1 MCDMGTRR
9 KEGPKSLMNF
19 PAAEMTDGF
28 MSRDNLLPGQIVE
41 KKINVPNG
49 FPVCKNGNPRT
60 AGNLKTFIKQC
71 S

>member
-49 FPVCKNGNPRT
+49 FPVCKNGSPRT
-60 AGNLKTFIKQC
+60 AGNLKTFIKQ
-71 S
+71 SS